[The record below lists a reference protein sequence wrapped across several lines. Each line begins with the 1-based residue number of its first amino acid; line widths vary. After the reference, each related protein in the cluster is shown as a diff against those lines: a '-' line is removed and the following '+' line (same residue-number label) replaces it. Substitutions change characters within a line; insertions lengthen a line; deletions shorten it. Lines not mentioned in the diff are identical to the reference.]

1 MDSQRSDDSDNL
13 RRHILP
19 RTCTLGML
27 FCGSFYELP
36 VEYAMLNLTDLD
48 TMFIERRPKRIATTN
63 AMVISKSFDGEILII
78 ESKNCHMGFARLL
91 QRRGEN
97 TEYFVWNREHLNN
110 GPSARKSILTS
121 KKISNIIC
129 ALLNYIP
136 NLKAFREL
144 TVDHVFSVV
153 CPDWPSDADEWRTR
167 KRNSGWP
174 TRDIID
180 KIVHGGCYLVP
191 KSHESKPDDD
201 TCWRYSFSR
210 AEFILL
216 DSWNEVQKYIYHILR
231 RLKSDVIEKCGGQ
244 ENTFLCTYYFK
255 TLMMWACEE
264 KPSHF
269 WNGDRIEKA
278 IEELLLQMIE
288 WLIEK
293 YCPNYFIRNNNMLD
307 YLKGDV
313 SSEISLLH
321 SALIDIPTVV
331 ARHPKVYRGKMLHIR
346 VSDKSLLLCQLAI
359 NRRFFVNALN
369 QMHGRY
375 IVKELSSSG
384 LLCREVEH
392 LFRAIQLHCLVM
404 SARSSSEERTI
415 EKKKLYESDAL
426 SYFQISYKKKPTNS
440 YSDVY
445 ISTLDSLPC
454 AVNKFL
460 FSNQHRQ
467 RVCCYRRTDKGNLSN
482 EAMEAL
488 CQTMIST
495 MG

>member
-1 MDSQRSDDSDNL
+1 
-13 RRHILP
+13 
-19 RTCTLGML
+19 
-27 FCGSFYELP
+27 
-36 VEYAMLNLTDLD
+36 MLNLTDLD

-63 AMVISKSFDGEILII
+63 ARVISKSFDGEILII

-153 CPDWPSDADEWRTR
+153 CPDWPSEADEWVTR

-174 TRDIID
+174 TRNMIDI
-180 KIVHGGCYLVP
+180 IVHGGCYLVP
-191 KSHESKPDDD
+191 KSHESNPDDD
-201 TCWRYSFSR
+201 TCWRYSFSQ

-359 NRRFFVNALN
+359 NRRFFVNPFD
-369 QMHGRY
+369 QTRGRY
-375 IVKELSSSG
+375 TVKDLASSGLLRREVEYLLRAVQLHRLLMSDLSSSG
-384 LLCREVEH
+384 GKICEKRKSYETEALGCFQKSCERKENSNYTDV
-392 LFRAIQLHCLVM
+392 FI
-404 SARSSSEERTI
+404 SS
-415 EKKKLYESDAL
+415 
-426 SYFQISYKKKPTNS
+426 
-440 YSDVY
+440 
-445 ISTLDSLPC
+445 LDSLSSMS
-454 AVNKFL
+454 NKFL
-460 FSNQHRQ
+460 NGKPSEHSQ
-467 RVCCYRRTDKGNLSN
+467 RMYF
-482 EAMEAL
+482 
-488 CQTMIST
+488 
-495 MG
+495 